1 VPKGP
6 NPGGRFVVGGAPV
19 VILAMFALPVVA
31 VVLYL
36 RGLHSRPPT
45 AMAERDPA
53 MDVLRQRLATGDIDE
68 VEYKRLSSALQ
79 GH

>member
-1 VPKGP
+1 
-6 NPGGRFVVGGAPV
+6 
-19 VILAMFALPVVA
+19 MFALPVVA

-45 AMAERDPA
+45 ATPERDPA
-53 MDVLRQRLATGDIDE
+53 MDVLRQRFAKGEIDE
-68 VEYKRLSSALQ
+68 VEYKRLRSALQ